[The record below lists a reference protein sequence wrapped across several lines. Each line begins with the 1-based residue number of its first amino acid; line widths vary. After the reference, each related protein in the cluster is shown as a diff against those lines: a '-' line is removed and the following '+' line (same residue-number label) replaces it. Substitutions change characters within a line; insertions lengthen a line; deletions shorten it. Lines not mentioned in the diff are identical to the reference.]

1 MPRGGKREGAGRP
14 CANTVPVKVRL
25 TERQKAIF
33 QSLGGSKW
41 LQQQL
46 NVEDSKM
53 TKFENLSRGAKN
65 IINGLFTDGPLTRG
79 AAIEALEDGEFL
91 ANIGATEESVGEA
104 YEYLETIPVDRE
116 TELALYCIEDAI
128 KDADPFDYGD
138 ESLERRLIDC
148 YEDCNLGLFPAD
160 SAAAAAA
167 EDRQEADDAKAEKI
181 GLEALG
187 KDFALSGGPAYRDHI
202 GKWTV
207 MGLEPVEL

>member
-79 AAIEALEDGEFL
+79 AALEALEDGEFL

-128 KDADPFDYGD
+128 KDADPFQYD
-138 ESLERRLIDC
+138 EATCNKLLDC
-148 YEDCNLGLFPAD
+148 YEDSFDLGLFAAD
-160 SAAAAAA
+160 VDAHNAA
-167 EDRQEADDAKAEKI
+167 EMRQALDDAKAEKI
-181 GLEALG
+181 LASELENAALEN
-187 KDFALSGGPAYRDHI
+187 GPAYCAHI
-202 GKWTV
+202 FKYTED
-207 MGLEPVEL
+207 GLEPVEL